1 MCQVQVVLFGAPIG
15 IASVS
20 CQSSL
25 LTYPAHDACLGAGSP
40 GQYCGAGDAAAVT
53 LQKCAC
59 EEVGTPDH
67 GFGLVL
73 CRCRNA
79 GTAGT
84 ISTGKTFQCQ
94 DD

>member
-1 MCQVQVVLFGAPIG
+1 MLFGAPIG
-15 IASVS
+15 IATVS
-20 CQSSL
+20 CPSL
-25 LTYPAHDACLGAGSP
+25 VLTYPAHEACLGAGSP
-40 GQYCGAGDAAAVT
+40 GQYCGVGDAAPVT

-59 EEVGTPDH
+59 EEVGAPEL
-67 GFGLVL
+67 GFGVVM